1 MPLFTIREIIDII
14 IMTAALGYIFM
25 GIFPR
30 QPREF
35 DIRRYYSRFDFEDF
49 KFSIMVTAPAIILH
63 EFGHKFTALY
73 FGLDAIFNA
82 FFPGLLLGIVLKLMN
97 FGFIFFIPGFVSYS
111 ALASPLQQVVIAFA
125 GPAVNLVLWLGAWY
139 LLRNHSKAKPVKKYA
154 PLLHL
159 TRQINMLLFFFN
171 MLPIPPFDGSKVFFN
186 LFQIIF

>member
-97 FGFIFFIPGFVSYS
+97 FGFIFSKKSILHISTNFCISVT
-111 ALASPLQQVVIAFA
+111 LAITS
-125 GPAVNLVLWLGAWY
+125 
-139 LLRNHSKAKPVKKYA
+139 
-154 PLLHL
+154 
-159 TRQINMLLFFFN
+159 
-171 MLPIPPFDGSKVFFN
+171 LP
-186 LFQIIF
+186 